1 LTASLEEIDM
11 NIKTNVDAKRF
22 LKYALFFICAV
33 IFIFSRI
40 FFLQE
45 LTQAQENTRD
55 LASGVMKT
63 IKPDIQIL
71 ESRDDYVDPINLAS
85 KVIGNDAKISE
96 ILGKRDVFE
105 VTTVGEEYNWAK
117 EFPQDA
123 KRFLYDDNAKEKLHH
138 KYEKSTSIT
147 CLEFQFKIPR
157 IIVVDLPKDG
167 KIVKTPILYLIYN
180 VTNKKWSDETLDKL
194 KDLQQNADSS
204 AFHVTSEQIEK
215 IKQVHLGK
223 FSRGD
228 LPDLGVEFGSSI
240 KTKEISPAIFEV
252 IPDEAVFTFTPQF
265 VLATNQLEF
274 SKKNNYTTQYY
285 KLDQII
291 PLAIPKIIEQEDP
304 NREFE
309 TTVTMIDKKIKQR
322 ETVWGIAMWADIVP
336 EIKNFSIFVS
346 GLSNAYKWTHDE
358 PTQQQGVVGTGYT
371 MTRKTLKLNFWIP
384 GAAEYFLQREIQF
397 DTKAPV
403 DHEWIYR

>member
-1 LTASLEEIDM
+1 M
-11 NIKTNVDAKRF
+11 NIKTVFEIQCF
-22 LKYALFFICAV
+22 LKYAR
-33 IFIFSRI
+33 IFSCVAILVFGGI
-40 FFLQE
+40 FFCQNWI
-45 LTQAQENTRD
+45 QAQEHTRD
-55 LASGVMKT
+55 LAPGVMKT
-63 IKPDIQIL
+63 IKPDVQIL
-71 ESRDDYVDPINLAS
+71 ETRDDYVDPIDLAS
-85 KVIGNDAKISE
+85 KVIDNDLE
-96 ILGKRDVFE
+96 IFATLGTRDVFE
-105 VTTVGEEYNWAK
+105 VTATGDEYDWAK

-123 KRFLYDDNAKEKLHH
+123 KRFLYDDNAKEKLHN
-138 KYEKSTSIT
+138 KYEKNTSIT

-167 KIVKTPILYLIYN
+167 KIIKTPVLYLIYN
-180 VTNKKWSDETLDKL
+180 VTNKKWSKKMLDQL
-194 KDLQQNADSS
+194 KTLQQNSDPP

-215 IKQVHLGK
+215 MKQVHLGK
-223 FSRGD
+223 ISRGD
-228 LPDLGVEFGSSI
+228 LPDLGVDFGSSI
-240 KTKEISPAIFEV
+240 KTKEISPAVFEM
-252 IPDEAVFTFTPQF
+252 IPDEAEFSFIPQF

-309 TTVTMIDKKIKQR
+309 TTVTMTDKKITSG
-322 ETVWGIAMWADIVP
+322 ETVWGIAMWSGIPP
-336 EIKNFSIFVS
+336 EIKNFSILIS

-358 PTQQQGVVGTGYT
+358 PSQQQGVVGTGYT
-371 MTRKTLKLNFWIP
+371 MTRKTLKLNFWMP
-384 GAAEYFLQREIQF
+384 GDAAHFLQREIQL

>member
-1 LTASLEEIDM
+1 M
-11 NIKTNVDAKRF
+11 
-22 LKYALFFICAV
+22 
-33 IFIFSRI
+33 
-40 FFLQE
+40 
-45 LTQAQENTRD
+45 TQAQENTRD